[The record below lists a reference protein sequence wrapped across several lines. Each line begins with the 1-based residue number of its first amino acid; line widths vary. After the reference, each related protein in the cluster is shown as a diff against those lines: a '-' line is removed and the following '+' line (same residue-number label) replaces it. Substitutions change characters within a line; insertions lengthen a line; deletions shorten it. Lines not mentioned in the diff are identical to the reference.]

1 MEEKTMHVPGI
12 SCGHCVM
19 TIEREVGEIPGVES
33 VKGSP
38 YLKSVTVRW
47 SEPATWEAIQE
58 MLAELGFPP
67 AG

>member
-1 MEEKTMHVPGI
+1 MEEKTVHVPGI

-19 TIEREVGEIPGVES
+19 TIEREVGEIPGVAS
-33 VKGSP
+33 VQGNQT
-38 YLKSVTVRW
+38 LKNVTVRW
-47 SEPATWEAIQE
+47 SEPATWEAVEE

>member
-1 MEEKTMHVPGI
+1 MEEKTVHVPGI

-33 VKGSP
+33 VEGNQA
-38 YLKSVTVRW
+38 LKRVTVRW
-47 SEPATWEAIQE
+47 SEPATWETVQE
-58 MLAELGFPP
+58 TLAELGFPP